1 MEAYKSKINNF
12 FKNKPTY
19 FKLVFELQ
27 NEEVNIINVYNK
39 RKSGL
44 LGSNKRRTIK
54 AEIFIFDMKDKIDE
68 IMAMPNNKTNEKNR
82 RSLV

>member
-1 MEAYKSKINNF
+1 LEAYKSKINNF